1 MIIVPEINP
10 VAFSIGPIA
19 IRWYGLMYVV
29 GFAAAMIL
37 GLKRALR
44 QWSPIRPEQFQDLF
58 IYVLVGLI
66 AGGRIGYTFFYNWG
80 YFINHPLEIFAVWK
94 GGMSFHGGLIGV
106 LCVVL
111 LFSWLQGLH
120 PLDMGDFLVP
130 LAPPGLFAGRIGN
143 FINAELWGRPSD
155 VPWAMVFPTY
165 EAYGIPRHPSQLYEA
180 LLEGVVL
187 FLVLWAFSAR
197 PKPRGSVTGLFL
209 LLYGLFRFFVEFFRQ
224 PDLHIGFIAMDWL
237 TMGQLLSL
245 PMVIIGVW
253 LLVRSYRISSLR
265 QAVPPE

>member
-1 MIIVPEINP
+1 MIIIPEINP
-10 VAFSIGPIA
+10 VALSIGPLA
-19 IRWYGLMYVV
+19 IRWYGLMYIV

-37 GLKRALR
+37 GQRRALR
-44 QWSPIRPEQFQDLF
+44 QRSSINPDQFRDLIF
-58 IYVLVGLI
+58 YALVGLI
-66 AGGRIGYTFFYNWG
+66 AGARIGYVLFYSRG
-80 YFINHPLEIFAVWK
+80 YSLDHPLEIFAIWN

-106 LCVVL
+106 LCAVL
-111 LFSWLQGLH
+111 LFSWRRGLH
-120 PLDMGDFLVP
+120 PLDLGDFLVP

-165 EAYGIPRHPSQLYEA
+165 EAGVIPRHPSQLYEA

-209 LLYGLFRFFVEFFRQ
+209 LLYGLFRFMVEFFRQ
-224 PDLHIGFIAMDWL
+224 PDLQIGFVAMDWL
-237 TMGQLLSL
+237 TMGQVLSL
-245 PMVIIGVW
+245 PMIIIGVW
-253 LLVRSYRISSLR
+253 LLVRSYRVSNLR
-265 QAVPPE
+265 QAVP